1 MAAPTYHGSISTFDS
16 SQEDWV
22 EYAERLE
29 HYFVANGIDNT
40 DVQRAILFTC
50 VGPSTYCLIKTL
62 SLPRKPTDYSFQ
74 ELVTKVKTH
83 FHPKPSPIIKR
94 FEFNTRVQQE
104 EETVGVFVAAL
115 RNIAE
120 HCSYPDDILHDM
132 LRDRIVCGI
141 RDKAVQRMLLKES
154 KLTYDTALDTALAA
168 EAAANDSKQLHD
180 NLHPVLPVHQVKGK
194 SKFTKQREGTSTT
207 ICYRC
212 GGKHIASQCCFR
224 DYECHYCKKKGH
236 LAAVC
241 RKKKA
246 KEKSDAVSSK
256 DQAQANVVG
265 DEEESVDYSLFKV
278 TGSISNK
285 PLLASILINGVSV
298 EMEIDTGASVSLMGE
313 DTYRLVQ
320 DPEKPLQHSTAKLH
334 TYTGEPIK
342 VLGSTEVLVQHN
354 GQSMMLPLIVM
365 KGKSSPLLG
374 RNWLSMLKLDWQK
387 VFKVETNCS
396 LQDVLMCFGEVFNEG
411 LGKVEGVQAKI
422 FIHPQ
427 STPIFHKA
435 RPVPYSLKAKVE
447 AELNHLLEHGIIEP
461 VHFADWAAPIV
472 PVLKR
477 DGSIRIC
484 GDYKVTTNR
493 VAKLDKYPLPRIED
507 LFASLSGGTC
517 FSKLDLSH
525 AYQQIE
531 LEEESREYT
540 IINTHKGLFRYNR
553 LPFGIASAPSIFQR
567 VMDTLLQGIPGVCV
581 YIDDILVAGSTEEE
595 HLARLSE
602 VLKRL
607 AESGMR
613 LKQEK
618 CSFLLSSVE
627 YLGHTISKEGL
638 KTSDSKVKAI
648 SNAQAPSNVSE
659 LRSFIGLVNYY
670 GKFLPDLATTLTPL
684 YDLLRAK

>member
-1 MAAPTYHGSISTFDS
+1 MAATYHGTITTFDS

-22 EYAERLE
+22 DYAERLE
-29 HYFVANGIDNT
+29 HYFVANSIDNA
-40 DVQRAILFTC
+40 DVQRAILFTN
-50 VGPSTYCLIKTL
+50 VGPSTYRLIKTL

-74 ELVTKVKTH
+74 ELVTKVQSH

-104 EETVGVFVAAL
+104 GESVGVFVAAL

-120 HCSYPDDILHDM
+120 YCLYPESILHDM

-141 RDKAVQRMLLKES
+141 RDKAVQRTLLKES

-168 EAAANDSKQLHD
+168 EAATNDSKQLHH
-180 NLHPVLPVHQVKGK
+180 NPYSTLPVNHVKGK
-194 SKFTKQREGTSTT
+194 SKSLKQKEGTSTA

-212 GGKHIASQCCFR
+212 GGKHIASQCRFR

-236 LAAVC
+236 LASVC

-246 KEKSDAVSSK
+246 KDKGDTDSSK
-256 DQAQANVVG
+256 DQAQTNVVG
-265 DEEESVDYSLFKV
+265 SEEESEDYSLFKV
-278 TGSISNK
+278 TGNASNK
-285 PLLASILINGVSV
+285 PLLASVLVNGVSV

-320 DPEKPLQHSTAKLH
+320 DPEKPLQRSTAKLH

-354 GQSMMLPLIVM
+354 SQSMTLPLIVM
-365 KGKSSPLLG
+365 KGKGSPLLG
-374 RNWLSMLKLDWQK
+374 RNWLSMLKLDWQN
-387 VFKVETNCS
+387 VFKVETNRS
-396 LQDVLMCFGEVFNEG
+396 LQDVLTCFGEVFNEG
-411 LGKVEGVQAKI
+411 LGKAEGVQAKI
-422 FIHPQ
+422 FVHPQ

-435 RPVPYSLKAKVE
+435 RPVPYALKAKVE
-447 AELNHLLEHGIIEP
+447 AELDRLQEHGIIEP
-461 VHFADWAAPIV
+461 VRFADWAAPIV

-484 GDYKVTTNR
+484 GDYKVTANR
-493 VAKLDKYPLPRIED
+493 VARLDKYPLPRIED

-531 LEEESREYT
+531 LEKES
-540 IINTHKGLFRYNR
+540 L
-553 LPFGIASAPSIFQR
+553 
-567 VMDTLLQGIPGVCV
+567 
-581 YIDDILVAGSTEEE
+581 AGSTEEE

-627 YLGHTISKEGL
+627 YLGHTISREGL
-638 KTSDSKVKAI
+638 KTSESKVKAI
-648 SNAQAPSNVSE
+648 SNAPAPSNVSE

-684 YDLLRAK
+684 YELLHAKKKWSWGKEQEKSFREIKELLKSSRVLTHFDDTLPLTL